1 MSDFT
6 PIETQ
11 EDFDKAI
18 KSRLAQKDRE
28 LAEKFKDYLSPDDAK
43 AMKADF
49 EKRIEEANKT
59 VKDAQ
64 DKLKTFDTTV
74 SELTKRAEVAETAL
88 LKNKVANEY
97 QLPLELA
104 NRLIGTT
111 EEELKK
117 DAEGLS
123 GILKPSGGAGAPP
136 LHIGNQT
143 KGGNANTM
151 DAAMAE
157 LVAQVNAQLAQ

>member
-28 LAEKFKDYLSPDDAK
+28 LAEKYKGYLSPDDAE

-49 EKRIEEANKT
+49 KKQLEEANKS

-64 DKLKTFDTTV
+64 DKLSSFDKTV
-74 SELTKRAEVAETAL
+74 SELTQRAETAETKL
-88 LKNKVANEY
+88 LKTKIANEKK
-97 QLPLELA
+97 LPLELA
-104 NRLIGTT
+104 DRLIGKT
-111 EEELKK
+111 EEELKA
-117 DAEGLS
+117 DADSLS
-123 GILKPSGGAGAPP
+123 GILKPSGHGAPP
-136 LHIGNQT
+136 LYTGTQRAGSTSIE
-143 KGGNANTM
+143 GG
-151 DAAMAE
+151 MAE
-157 LVAQVNAQLAQ
+157 LVQALNTQLANN